1 MPNFRVNVGDLDK
14 SLNVIQNRPN
24 RPETSTKLHAAPMR
38 AAGAA
43 AAKRGIED
51 GRSRLAARP
60 AGVRSD
66 CKDARAITDAN
77 R

>member
-1 MPNFRVNVGDLDK
+1 MPDFRVNVGDLDK

-43 AAKRGIED
+43 AKRGIED

-66 CKDARAITDAN
+66 CNDARAITDAN